1 MKKMYLNKQKR
12 MFIGKGQYDRK
23 KQASSVAF
31 RVFVVVFLL
40 GLIVWT
46 VINTY
51 NKKELVKTYISNA
64 RSYTETQNYI
74 SAVEE
79 YNKALKTGR
88 GLNKA
93 EIYRG
98 IIYCYVK
105 QGSASE
111 AYDYATMLLG
121 RHEVKGEDFKEIALM
136 INSLDPSSA
145 YRLLESYTET
155 NKTDESIQQ
164 LIEFS
169 RSEPVIPQ
177 LDMLPGTYV
186 KISDLRFK
194 PDDEHFGHSIFYTL
208 NGEAP
213 DENSMIYRG
222 GFPVTDNIELR
233 AMSQNSEGS
242 FSEIGSYSFTV
253 DSDMYNKLSELLET
267 AKHLYDTTAV
277 GMEIGQCP
285 QPAKKKFE
293 FVINDA
299 EELLKQDNILFM
311 DAENRV
317 DYLNAAIEEFDA
329 KINKNIDDQ
338 TLEDLLVFA
347 NDIYTSVA
355 ASSISSSVAEQLDAL
370 KTALDNGILSDRDQ
384 ASINKSYYTLY
395 NALLELNFTGY
406 KTAYKTLLA
415 SETGSSY
422 IIYDINGDMIPE
434 LLLTG
439 GENIIY
445 TYSVSQ
451 GKAVRVSE
459 PDSLSSFTTFYENH
473 NGLLACTTSD
483 GNGDFHLITFVDNK
497 LVISEKLD
505 EYNTNETLRTSL
517 RQIVVNNAGD
527 MQAVEIF

>member
-1 MKKMYLNKQKR
+1 M
-12 MFIGKGQYDRK
+12 
-23 KQASSVAF
+23 
-31 RVFVVVFLL
+31 
-40 GLIVWT
+40 
-46 VINTY
+46 
-51 NKKELVKTYISNA
+51 
-64 RSYTETQNYI
+64 
-74 SAVEE
+74 
-79 YNKALKTGR
+79 
-88 GLNKA
+88 
-93 EIYRG
+93 
-98 IIYCYVK
+98 
-105 QGSASE
+105 
-111 AYDYATMLLG
+111 
-121 RHEVKGEDFKEIALM
+121 
-136 INSLDPSSA
+136 
-145 YRLLESYTET
+145 
-155 NKTDESIQQ
+155 
-164 LIEFS
+164 
-169 RSEPVIPQ
+169 
-177 LDMLPGTYV
+177 
-186 KISDLRFK
+186 
-194 PDDEHFGHSIFYTL
+194 
-208 NGEAP
+208 
-213 DENSMIYRG
+213 
-222 GFPVTDNIELR
+222 
-233 AMSQNSEGS
+233 
-242 FSEIGSYSFTV
+242 
-253 DSDMYNKLSELLET
+253 
-267 AKHLYDTTAV
+267 
-277 GMEIGQCP
+277 
-285 QPAKKKFE
+285 
-293 FVINDA
+293 
-299 EELLKQDNILFM
+299 
-311 DAENRV
+311 

-459 PDSLSSFTTFYENH
+459 PDSLSSFTTCDENH